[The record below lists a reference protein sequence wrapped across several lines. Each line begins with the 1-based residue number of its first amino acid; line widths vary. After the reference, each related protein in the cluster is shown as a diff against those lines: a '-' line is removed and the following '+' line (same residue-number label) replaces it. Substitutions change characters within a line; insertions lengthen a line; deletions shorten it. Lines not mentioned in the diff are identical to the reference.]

1 MAGRVDVVVNVSSQP
16 VMVMWD
22 GVQVAFAPGE
32 KKNFTE
38 SVAVNIV
45 NSSPS
50 LKLEADVVV
59 ATEEP
64 VKEEPKKVA
73 KKVKK

>member
-32 KKNFTE
+32 KKILPKALQSTLLTQAQVL
-38 SVAVNIV
+38 SWK
-45 NSSPS
+45 PMS
-50 LKLEADVVV
+50 LLRQ
-59 ATEEP
+59 EEP
-64 VKEEPKKVA
+64 SKRRTKESC
-73 KKVKK
+73 